1 MKASNHPRH
10 RPSRGHKNGAAAMK
24 LTNPNFPHR
33 ARLIV
38 SAIRSEQMRDEH
50 FRPTGERS
58 GPLPFVTISRQ
69 AGAGGRTLARRLA
82 ERLNVLGVGGGGG
95 DDDDD
100 DWSAWDHEL
109 VEKVSKEYDLSQVLV
124 EALEDARHAW
134 VQDFLG

>member
-1 MKASNHPRH
+1 
-10 RPSRGHKNGAAAMK
+10 MK

-69 AGAGGRTLARRLA
+69 AIGSRSAYVQNQVRTIAALTSPAPRMA
-82 ERLNVLGVGGGGG
+82 ERKTSERANGT
-95 DDDDD
+95 
-100 DWSAWDHEL
+100 WTRSA
-109 VEKVSKEYDLSQVLV
+109 S
-124 EALEDARHAW
+124 ALPAAPRARAHRSGLPSTTIWPIPRAPIR
-134 VQDFLG
+134 